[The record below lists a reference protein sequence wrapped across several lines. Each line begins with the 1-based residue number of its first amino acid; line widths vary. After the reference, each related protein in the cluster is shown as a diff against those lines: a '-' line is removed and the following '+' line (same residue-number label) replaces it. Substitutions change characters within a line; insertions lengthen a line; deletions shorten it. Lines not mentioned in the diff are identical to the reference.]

1 MTTTNRVLV
10 YMSKA
15 HVRSDQS
22 QTKAAN
28 KTPVRPYTDVAAA
41 RSPCTDVAAARLH
54 AGTAPARSLAS
65 PHTDTALARTRPR
78 GHKEPKYSVHP
89 SSVKYNISNT
99 HHGREETHVRKV
111 QHHV

>member
-15 HVRSDQS
+15 HVQSNQS

-41 RSPCTDVAAARLH
+41 RSPCAGVAAARPH
-54 AGTAPARSLAS
+54 TGTAPAHGHA
-65 PHTDTALARTRPR
+65 PARPPRPR
-78 GHKEPKYSVHP
+78 GHKEPKYPVHP
-89 SSVKYNISNT
+89 SSVKYNTSNT